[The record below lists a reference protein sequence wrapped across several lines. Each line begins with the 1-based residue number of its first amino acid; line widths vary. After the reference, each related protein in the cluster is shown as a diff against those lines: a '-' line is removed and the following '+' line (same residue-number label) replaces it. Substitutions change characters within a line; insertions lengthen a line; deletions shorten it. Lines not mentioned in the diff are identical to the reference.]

1 MDKAFYDMIEM
12 EAPLL
17 KRRLNPFLL
26 ISTVV
31 VLSLLAGLSVL
42 YQSELNDLV
51 TDRKNLS
58 STLEEKNS
66 QIADLESQVNNLSSR
81 SSDLNQSVENL
92 RTSLTQKINTLE
104 QKNSTIDRLRESVAG
119 NNDTI
124 EALRQENREL
134 NSTVRDMR
142 LDFGTLCNK
151 EFNNLTNSS
160 QTTCEDYGFE
170 P

>member
-1 MDKAFYDMIEM
+1 MIEM
-12 EAPLL
+12 ETPLL

-124 EALRQENREL
+124 EALRQENQEL
-134 NSTVRDMR
+134 NSTVNDMR
-142 LDFGTLCNK
+142 LDFGILC
-151 EFNNLTNSS
+151 EGDSNLTDSG
-160 QTTCEDYGFE
+160 QETCEDYGFE

>member
-1 MDKAFYDMIEM
+1 MIEM

-66 QIADLESQVNNLSSR
+66 RIASLESQVNNLSSR

-92 RTSLTQKINTLE
+92 KTSLSEKINLLE
-104 QKNSTIDRLRESVAG
+104 QKNSTVERLRESVAG
-119 NNDTI
+119 NNETI
-124 EALRQENREL
+124 EALRQENQEL
-134 NSTVRDMR
+134 NNTVNDMR
-142 LDFGTLCNK
+142 LDFGTLCA
-151 EFNNLTNSS
+151 EESNNLTTTS
-160 QTTCEDYGFE
+160 QETCDEYFE
-170 P
+170 Q

>member
-1 MDKAFYDMIEM
+1 LIHKIEM

-26 ISTVV
+26 VSTVV

-51 TDRKNLS
+51 TDRQNLS

-66 QIADLESQVNNLSSR
+66 RISSLESQVNNLSTT

-92 RTSLTQKINTLE
+92 KTDLGQKINSLE
-104 QKNSTIDRLRESVAG
+104 AKNSTIERLQEDLSDRNETV
-119 NNDTI
+119 
-124 EALRQENREL
+124 EALRADNEQL
-134 NSTVRDMR
+134 NDTVQDMR
-142 LDFGTLCNK
+142 LDFGTLC
-151 EFNNLTNSS
+151 ENNRENMTQSG
-160 QTTCEDYGFE
+160 QEICDEYFE
-170 P
+170 Q

>member
-12 EAPLL
+12 ETPLL

-134 NSTVRDMR
+134 NSTVKDMR
-142 LDFGTLCNK
+142 LDFGTLC
-151 EFNNLTNSS
+151 EGDSNLTDSG
-160 QTTCEDYGFE
+160 QETCEDYGFE

>member
-81 SSDLNQSVENL
+81 SSDLNQSVVNL
-92 RTSLTQKINTLE
+92 RTSLTEKINTLE

-142 LDFGTLCNK
+142 LDFGTLC
-151 EFNNLTNSS
+151 EGDSNLTDSG
-160 QTTCEDYGFE
+160 QETCEDYGFE